1 MKQRTD
7 KSDINEEYNISIF
20 RNGGLPRLPELV
32 KHDDSDT
39 IKEVISACIGIMCY
53 TPGITNSYLSGSIYF
68 KMSLT
73 FTYYTIAMV
82 SALQLSTYNCSQL
95 S

>member
-32 KHDDSDT
+32 KHDDSERKTTLLRDNFNKT
-39 IKEVISACIGIMCY
+39 
-53 TPGITNSYLSGSIYF
+53 
-68 KMSLT
+68 
-73 FTYYTIAMV
+73 
-82 SALQLSTYNCSQL
+82 
-95 S
+95 

>member
-20 RNGGLPRLPELV
+20 RKGGRPRLPELV

-39 IKEVISACIGIMCY
+39 
-53 TPGITNSYLSGSIYF
+53 TQRSYQ
-68 KMSLT
+68 
-73 FTYYTIAMV
+73 V
-82 SALQLSTYNCSQL
+82 RALG
-95 S
+95 

>member
-39 IKEVISACIGIMCY
+39 TQRSYQVRALGCVIRQVSRILTSLEAFI
-53 TPGITNSYLSGSIYF
+53 LF
-68 KMSLT
+68 KCL
-73 FTYYTIAMV
+73 
-82 SALQLSTYNCSQL
+82 
-95 S
+95 

>member
-7 KSDINEEYNISIF
+7 KIDINEEYNISIF

-32 KHDDSDT
+32 KHDDSV
-39 IKEVISACIGIMCY
+39 IFKEVIKCVIGIMCY

-68 KMSLT
+68 
-73 FTYYTIAMV
+73 I
-82 SALQLSTYNCSQL
+82 
-95 S
+95 